1 MEITKDTK
9 LKDLIST
16 YPWLKDEMAKV
27 NDKFKML
34 NTPVGKVML
43 GKATITEM
51 SKESGMD
58 SDVLISRISDLIK
71 SHEQVMA

>member
-1 MEITKDTK
+1 MEITRDTK

-16 YPWLKDEMAKV
+16 YPWLKDEMARI

-43 GKATITEM
+43 GKATIADM
-51 SKESGMD
+51 SRKSGMEPD
-58 SDVLISRISDLIK
+58 IIISKISELVK
-71 SHEQVMA
+71 SHK

>member
-1 MEITKDTK
+1 MVGDMEITKDTK
-9 LKDLIST
+9 LKDLISI

-34 NTPVGKVML
+34 NTPIGKVML

-51 SKESGMD
+51 SKKSGID
-58 SDVLISRISDLIK
+58 ADAIIDRISDLIK
-71 SHEQVMA
+71 AHK

>member
-1 MEITKDTK
+1 MEITRDTK

-16 YPWLKDEMAKV
+16 YPWLKDDMAKV

-43 GKATITEM
+43 GKATIAEM
-51 SKESGMD
+51 SRKSGMD
-58 SDVLISRISDLIK
+58 ADAIISKITALIE
-71 SHEQVMA
+71 SHK

>member
-1 MEITKDTK
+1 MVGDMEITKDTK
-9 LKDLIST
+9 LKDLISI

-34 NTPVGKVML
+34 NTPIGKVML

-51 SKESGMD
+51 SKKSGID
-58 SDVLISRISDLIK
+58 ADTIIDRISDLIK
-71 SHEQVMA
+71 AHK

>member
-9 LKDLIST
+9 LKDLIIT

-51 SKESGMD
+51 SKKSGMD
-58 SDVLISRISDLIK
+58 ADILISRISDLIK
-71 SHEQVMA
+71 AHE

>member
-9 LKDLIST
+9 LKDLIIK

-51 SKESGMD
+51 SKKSGMD
-58 SDVLISRISDLIK
+58 ADILISRISDLIK
-71 SHEQVMA
+71 SHHMSK

>member
-1 MEITKDTK
+1 MEITRDTK

-16 YPWLKDEMAKV
+16 YPWLKDEIARV

-43 GKATITEM
+43 GKATIADM
-51 SKESGMD
+51 SRKSGMEPD
-58 SDVLISRISDLIK
+58 IIISKISELVA
-71 SHEQVMA
+71 SHK

>member
-1 MEITKDTK
+1 MEITRDTK

-16 YPWLKDEMAKV
+16 YPWLKDEMARV

-43 GKATITEM
+43 GKATIADM
-51 SKESGMD
+51 SRKSGMEPD
-58 SDVLISRISDLIK
+58 IIISKISELVK
-71 SHEQVMA
+71 SHK